1 MLVHVYRVQF
11 HENREIKKNYMS
23 KSCISEAYKY
33 IYSQNSFLE
42 LLVDWTV

>member
-1 MLVHVYRVQF
+1 MFIEYSFMKIVKL
-11 HENREIKKNYMS
+11 KKYMS

-42 LLVDWTV
+42 LHVDWTV